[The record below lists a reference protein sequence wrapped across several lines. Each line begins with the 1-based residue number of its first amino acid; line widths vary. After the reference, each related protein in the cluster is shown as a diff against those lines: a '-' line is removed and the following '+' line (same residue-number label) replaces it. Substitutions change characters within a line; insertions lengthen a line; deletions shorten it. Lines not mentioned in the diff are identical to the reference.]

1 MEDTDNRSGQTS
13 VSQNGND
20 TLKIYT
26 LGRFQVCLGN
36 RCLFDDA
43 GRSHKLGD
51 LLMYLITNR
60 GKHVSPE
67 IILETIWPEH
77 DYADPRNVLKN
88 MIYRLKQSF
97 ERMQIPEAKSY
108 ISYAYGGYCWNTSAP
123 YWLDVDVFESLC
135 QDARSLIRHDPFRA
149 AASYRK
155 ALNLYQGHY
164 LHECQQSH
172 WVLPR
177 RHYYR
182 RLFVRSVSD
191 LFSFQKEHRLFSQL
205 AEDAEWALSIED
217 FDESINL
224 FYMEAL
230 LEEGKTAQARAHYEY
245 ITALN
250 YYESGSKPSQAMQ
263 RIYKAIKAQS
273 EKAALDFSD
282 LRQMLVE
289 RDKSKGALFCDPDS
303 FRLFCSLERRRSERN
318 NRPVQL
324 GLLSLS
330 SSGSPAAAFLSH
342 QKKAM
347 ECLRTVLLGQL
358 RRSDIISPWNETQF
372 TLLLPGLSPEQA
384 EALLQR
390 IREAFKIQCEYED
403 MSLRSSVHSFLPP
416 EMSSSE

>member
-1 MEDTDNRSGQTS
+1 MEEVINRFGQTPGN
-13 VSQNGND
+13 QNGARI
-20 TLKIYT
+20 LKIYT

-36 RCLFDDA
+36 RFLFDGA

-67 IILETIWPEH
+67 TILETIWPEH
-77 DYADPRNVLKN
+77 EYLDPRNVLKN

-97 ERMQIPEAKSY
+97 ERMQLPGAKSY
-108 ISYAYGGYCWNTSAP
+108 ISYAYGGYSWNTSAP
-123 YWLDVDVFESLC
+123 YWLDADEFENLC
-135 QDARSLIRHDPFRA
+135 QEARSLIRNDPFRA
-149 AASYRK
+149 AAKYRE
-155 ALNLYQGHY
+155 ALSLYHGHY
-164 LHECQQSH
+164 LLECHQSP

-177 RHYYR
+177 RYHYR
-182 RLFVRSVSD
+182 SLFVRSVFD
-191 LFSFQKEHRLFSQL
+191 LFTFEKEHRLFSQL

-250 YYESGSKPSQAMQ
+250 YYESGSKPSPAMQ
-263 RIYKAIKAQS
+263 RIYKAIKVQS
-273 EKAALDFSD
+273 EKAALDFND
-282 LRQMLVE
+282 LRQMLIE
-289 RDKSKGALFCDPDS
+289 NDRSKGALLCEPES
-303 FRLFCSLERRRSERN
+303 FRLFCSMERRRSERGKY
-318 NRPVQL
+318 PVQL
-324 GLLSLS
+324 GLLTLS

-358 RRSDIISPWNETQF
+358 RRSDIISPWNETQY
-372 TLLLPGLSPEQA
+372 TVLLPGLSPEQA

-390 IREAFKIQCEYED
+390 IREAFKIKCVFED
-403 MSLRSSVHSFLPP
+403 VSLRSSVHSFFTP
-416 EMSSSE
+416 EMSAS